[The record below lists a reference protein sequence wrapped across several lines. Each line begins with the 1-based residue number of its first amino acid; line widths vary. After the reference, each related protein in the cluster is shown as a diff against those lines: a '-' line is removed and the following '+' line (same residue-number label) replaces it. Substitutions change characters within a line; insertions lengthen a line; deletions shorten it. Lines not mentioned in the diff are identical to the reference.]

1 MGVDVA
7 ELIKR
12 GGVFSDVKASC
23 PEDVYKYISEQIVM
37 PDGVTSSEVYEA
49 LCAREKIMSTAVGN
63 AIALPHARTPVI
75 KEGEDQRICVVYLS
89 NPIEMH
95 APDGVPVKTMFII
108 LTQNS
113 QSHLQVLSTLVGL
126 FQKTQF
132 KKLLDDQVSEAELL
146 KAVTE
151 MA

>member
-1 MGVDVA
+1 
-7 ELIKR
+7 
-12 GGVFSDVKASC
+12 
-23 PEDVYKYISEQIVM
+23 
-37 PDGVTSSEVYEA
+37 
-49 LCAREKIMSTAVGN
+49 
-63 AIALPHARTPVI
+63 
-75 KEGEDQRICVVYLS
+75 
-89 NPIEMH
+89 MH